1 LLKRFGE
8 AFDEQDTP
16 DLFNR
21 QGGRSMS
28 DFFQPGVITTLH
40 RLKKVN
46 LEQVELELEFYSR
59 NNPIALV
66 LPSLYSELKEKALK
80 AIISEIKRVKYINQ
94 VIVTLGKA
102 DENEFEHAKEFFS
115 VLPQETIIIW
125 NDGPRVQSLYEILNK
140 NDISA
145 GEDGKGRSAWMA
157 FGYVLASE
165 KSDVIALHDC
175 DILSYDREFLARL
188 CYPVVNPNLGY
199 EFCKGYYARVTNKMH
214 GRVTR
219 LFVTPLLRSLERLLG
234 HLPFLV
240 YLDSFRYPL
249 AGEFSMISDLARIN
263 RIPWD
268 WGLEVGVLSEVFR
281 NCSLRRICQVDLTE
295 NYEHKH
301 QELSPDDPSKGLL
314 RMSTDIV
321 KSLFRNLASEGIDLS
336 DSLLKTLKATYLR
349 IAQEAITKYHDD
361 AAVNGLDFDRHEE
374 GVAVDTFTKGIELA
388 SKAFVEDPL
397 SIPLIPN
404 WSRVTSAIPDFLERL
419 KNAVD
424 DDNT

>member
-1 LLKRFGE
+1 MG
-8 AFDEQDTP
+8 
-16 DLFNR
+16 
-21 QGGRSMS
+21 

-40 RLKKVN
+40 RLRKN
-46 LEQVELELEFYSR
+46 SLDRRETELEFFSR
-59 NNPIALV
+59 YNPIALV
-66 LPSLYSELKEKALK
+66 LPSLYCELKEKALK
-80 AIISEIKRVKYINQ
+80 AIISEIKKMKYINQ
-94 VIVTLGKA
+94 VIVTLGRANEK
-102 DENEFEHAKEFFS
+102 EFEHAKEFFS
-115 VLPQETIIIW
+115 VLPQETIVIW
-125 NDGPRVQSLYEILNK
+125 NDGERVRSLYDILTK

-145 GEDGKGRSAWMA
+145 GEGGKGRSVWMA

-165 KSDVIALHDC
+165 KSKVIVVHDC
-175 DILSYDREFLARL
+175 DIFSYDREFLARL

-249 AGEFSMISDLARIN
+249 AGEFSMITDLARIN

-314 RMSTDIV
+314 RMSTDIA
-321 KSLFRNLASEGIDLS
+321 KNLFRNLASEGIDLS
-336 DSLLKTLKATYLR
+336 ESLLKTLKATYLR
-349 IAQEAITKYHDD
+349 TAQETITKYHDD
-361 AAVNGLDFDRHEE
+361 AAINGLDFDRHEE
-374 GVAVDTFTKGIELA
+374 GVAVETFTKGIELA
-388 SKAFVEDPL
+388 SKAFLDDPL
-397 SIPLIPN
+397 RIPLIPN
-404 WSRVTSAIPDFLERL
+404 WSRVASAIPDFLERL
-419 KNAVD
+419 KHAVD

>member
-1 LLKRFGE
+1 MG
-8 AFDEQDTP
+8 
-16 DLFNR
+16 
-21 QGGRSMS
+21 
-28 DFFQPGVITTLH
+28 DFFQPGLITTLH
-40 RLKKVN
+40 RLKRGN
-46 LEQVELELEFYSR
+46 LERMEMELEFYSR
-59 NNPIALV
+59 HSPVALV

-80 AIISEIKRVKYINQ
+80 TIVSEIAKIKYINQ
-94 VIVTLGKA
+94 VVITLGRA
-102 DENEFEHAKEFFS
+102 NREEFDHAREFFS
-115 VLPQETIIIW
+115 VLPQVTIVIW
-125 NDGPRVQSLYEILNK
+125 NDGERVRSLYDILTR

-145 GEDGKGRSAWMA
+145 GEDGKGRSTWMA

-165 KSDVIALHDC
+165 KSNVIALHDC
-175 DILSYDREFLARL
+175 DIINYEREFLARL

-199 EFCKGYYARVTNKMH
+199 EFCKGYYTRVTDKMH

-234 HLPFLV
+234 YLPYLV

-249 AGEFSMISDLARIN
+249 AGEFSMITDLARIN

-281 NCSLRRICQVDLTE
+281 NCSLRRICQVDLTD

-301 QELSPDDPSKGLL
+301 QELSPEDPNKGLL
-314 RMSTDIV
+314 KMSIDIA
-321 KSLFRNLASEGIDLS
+321 KNMFRNLASEGIDLS
-336 DSLLKTLKATYLR
+336 ESLLKTLKATYLR
-349 IAQEAITKYHDD
+349 TAQETITKYNDD
-361 AAVNGLDFDRHEE
+361 AAINGLDFDRHEE
-374 GVAVDTFTKGIELA
+374 GVAVDAFTKGIELA
-388 SKAFVEDPL
+388 SSAFVEDPL
-397 SIPLIPN
+397 RIPLIPN

>member
-1 LLKRFGE
+1 MG
-8 AFDEQDTP
+8 
-16 DLFNR
+16 
-21 QGGRSMS
+21 
-28 DFFQPGVITTLH
+28 DFFQPGIITTFH
-40 RLKKVN
+40 RLKKGN
-46 LEQVELELEFYSR
+46 LDRMEMELEFYSR
-59 NNPIALV
+59 HRPISLV

-80 AIISEIKRVKYINQ
+80 TIISELKNVKYIHQ
-94 VIVTLGKA
+94 VVVTLGKA
-102 DENEFEHAKEFFS
+102 GGKEFEHAREFFS
-115 VLPQETIIIW
+115 VLTQETIIIW
-125 NDGPRVQSLYEILNK
+125 NDGERVRSLYDILNK

-145 GEDGKGRSAWMA
+145 GEDGKGRSTWMA

-165 KSDVIALHDC
+165 KSEAIVLHDC

-199 EFCKGYYARVTNKMH
+199 EFCKGYYSRVTNKMH

-219 LFVTPLLRSLERLLG
+219 LFVTPLIRSLERLLG
-234 HLPFLV
+234 YLPFLV

-249 AGEFSMISDLARIN
+249 AGEFSMITDLARIN

-281 NCSLRRICQVDLTE
+281 NCSLRRICQVDLTD

-301 QELSPDDPSKGLL
+301 QELSQDDSSQGLL
-314 RMSTDIV
+314 RMSIDIS
-321 KSLFRNLASEGIDLS
+321 KNLFRNLASEGIDLS
-336 DSLLKTLKATYLR
+336 ESLLKTLKATYLR
-349 IAQEAITKYHDD
+349 TAQEAITKYHDD
-361 AAVNGLDFDRHEE
+361 AAINGLDFDRHEE

-397 SIPLIPN
+397 RIPLIPN

>member
-1 LLKRFGE
+1 
-8 AFDEQDTP
+8 
-16 DLFNR
+16 
-21 QGGRSMS
+21 MS
-28 DFFQPGVITTLH
+28 DFYQPGVITTLH

-46 LEQVELELEFYSR
+46 LERMETELEFYSKH
-59 NNPIALV
+59 NPIALV
-66 LPSLYSELKEKALK
+66 LPSLYSELKEIALK
-80 AIISEIKRVKYINQ
+80 KIVSEIQKVKYVNQ
-94 VIVTLGKA
+94 VVVTLGRANEK
-102 DENEFEHAKEFFS
+102 EFEHARKFFS
-115 VLPQETIIIW
+115 VLPQQTTIVW
-125 NDGPRVQSLYEILNK
+125 NDGERVRSLYKILNE

-145 GEDGKGRSAWMA
+145 GEDGKGRSTWMA
-157 FGYVLASE
+157 FGYVLATE
-165 KSDVIALHDC
+165 KSNVIALHDC
-175 DILSYDREFLARL
+175 DIISYDREFLARL

-199 EFCKGYYARVTNKMH
+199 EFCKGYYARITSKMH
-214 GRVTR
+214 GRVSR
-219 LFVTPLLRSLERLLG
+219 LFVAPLLRSLERLLG
-234 HLPFLV
+234 YLPFLV

-249 AGEFSMISDLARIN
+249 AGEFSMIADLARIN

-301 QELSPDDPSKGLL
+301 QELSTDDPGKGLL
-314 RMSTDIV
+314 RMSIDIA

-336 DSLLKTLKATYLR
+336 ESLRKTLKATYLR
-349 IAQEAITKYHDD
+349 TAQEAITKYHDD

-374 GVAVDTFTKGIELA
+374 GVAVETFTKGIELA

-397 SIPLIPN
+397 RIPLIPN
-404 WSRVTSAIPDFLERL
+404 WSRVTSAIPNLLERL

>member
-1 LLKRFGE
+1 
-8 AFDEQDTP
+8 
-16 DLFNR
+16 
-21 QGGRSMS
+21 MS

-40 RLKKVN
+40 RLKKGN
-46 LEQVELELEFYSR
+46 LEQMEMELDFYSR
-59 NNPIALV
+59 HHPIALV

-80 AIISEIKRVKYINQ
+80 IIVFELQKVRYIHQ
-94 VIVTLGKA
+94 VIVTLGRA
-102 DENEFEHAKEFFS
+102 NEEEFEHTKEFFS
-115 VLPQETIIIW
+115 VLPQETTIIW
-125 NDGPRVQSLYEILNK
+125 NDGKRIRSLYDILTK

-145 GEDGKGRSAWMA
+145 GEDGKGRSVWMA
-157 FGYVLASE
+157 FGYILASE
-165 KSDVIALHDC
+165 KSEAIVLHDC
-175 DILSYDREFLARL
+175 DILTYDREFLARL

-199 EFCKGYYARVTNKMH
+199 EFCKGYYSRVTNKMH

-219 LFVTPLLRSLERLLG
+219 LFVTPLIRSLERILG

-249 AGEFSMISDLARIN
+249 AGEFSMITDLARIN

-268 WGLEVGVLSEVFR
+268 WGLEIGVLSEVFR
-281 NCSLRRICQVDLTE
+281 NCSLRRICQVDLTD

-301 QELSPDDPSKGLL
+301 QELSPEDPSQGLL
-314 RMSTDIV
+314 RMSTDIA
-321 KSLFRNLASEGIDLS
+321 KNLFRNLASEGIDLS
-336 DSLLKTLKATYLR
+336 ESLLKALKATYLR
-349 IAQEAITKYHDD
+349 TAQETITKYHDD
-361 AAVNGLDFDRHEE
+361 AAINGLDFDRHEE
-374 GVAVDTFTKGIELA
+374 GIAVDTFTRGIELA

-419 KNAVD
+419 KNAVN

>member
-1 LLKRFGE
+1 
-8 AFDEQDTP
+8 
-16 DLFNR
+16 
-21 QGGRSMS
+21 MS
-28 DFFQPGVITTLH
+28 DFFQPGVITTFH
-40 RLKKVN
+40 HLKKMN
-46 LEQVELELEFYSR
+46 LERIEMELEFYSR
-59 NNPIALV
+59 YNPIALV

-80 AIISEIKRVKYINQ
+80 TIVSEIKRVKYINQ
-94 VIVTLGKA
+94 IIVTLGRAGK
-102 DENEFEHAKEFFS
+102 EEFEHAKEFFS
-115 VLPQETIIIW
+115 VLPQETIIVW
-125 NDGPRVQSLYEILNK
+125 NDGDRVKSLYDILDK

-145 GEDGKGRSAWMA
+145 GEDGKGRSTWMA
-157 FGYVLASE
+157 FGYVLSSE
-165 KSDVIALHDC
+165 KSEVIVLHDC
-175 DILSYDREFLARL
+175 DILSYDREFIARL
-188 CYPVVNPNLGY
+188 CYPVTNPNLGY

-219 LFVTPLLRSLERLLG
+219 LLVTPLLRSLERLLG

-249 AGEFSMISDLARIN
+249 AGEFSMITDLARIN

-314 RMSTDIV
+314 RMSTDIA
-321 KSLFRNLASEGIDLS
+321 KNLFRNLASEGIDLS
-336 DSLLKTLKATYLR
+336 ESLLKTLKATYIR
-349 IAQEAITKYHDD
+349 IAQETITKYHDD
-361 AAVNGLDFDRHEE
+361 AAINGLDFDRHEE
-374 GVAVDTFTKGIELA
+374 GVAVETFTKGIELA
-388 SKAFVEDPL
+388 SKAFLEDPL
-397 SIPLIPN
+397 RIPLIPN

>member
-1 LLKRFGE
+1 
-8 AFDEQDTP
+8 
-16 DLFNR
+16 
-21 QGGRSMS
+21 MS
-28 DFFQPGVITTLH
+28 DFFQPGVITTFH
-40 RLKKVN
+40 HLKKMN
-46 LEQVELELEFYSR
+46 LERIEMELEFYSR
-59 NNPIALV
+59 YNPIALV

-80 AIISEIKRVKYINQ
+80 TIVSEIKRVKYINQ
-94 VIVTLGKA
+94 IIVTLGRASK
-102 DENEFEHAKEFFS
+102 EEFEHAKEFFS
-115 VLPQETIIIW
+115 VLPQETIIVW
-125 NDGPRVQSLYEILNK
+125 NDGDRVKSLYDILDK

-145 GEDGKGRSAWMA
+145 GEDGKGRSTWMA

-165 KSDVIALHDC
+165 KSEVIVLHDC
-175 DILSYDREFLARL
+175 DILSYDREFIARL
-188 CYPVVNPNLGY
+188 CYPVTNPNLGY

-219 LFVTPLLRSLERLLG
+219 LLVTPLLRSFERLLG
-234 HLPFLV
+234 YLPFLV

-249 AGEFSMISDLARIN
+249 AGEFSMITDLARIN

-314 RMSTDIV
+314 RMSTDIA
-321 KSLFRNLASEGIDLS
+321 KNLFRNLASEGIDLS
-336 DSLLKTLKATYLR
+336 ESLLKTLKATYIR
-349 IAQEAITKYHDD
+349 IAQETITKYHDD
-361 AAVNGLDFDRHEE
+361 AAINGLDFDRHEE
-374 GVAVDTFTKGIELA
+374 GVAVETFTKGIELA
-388 SKAFVEDPL
+388 SKAFLEDPL

-404 WSRVTSAIPDFLERL
+404 WSRVTSAIPEFLERL

>member
-1 LLKRFGE
+1 MG
-8 AFDEQDTP
+8 
-16 DLFNR
+16 
-21 QGGRSMS
+21 

-40 RLKKVN
+40 RLKKGN
-46 LEQVELELEFYSR
+46 LDRMETELEFYSKH
-59 NNPIALV
+59 NPIALV
-66 LPSLYSELKEKALK
+66 LPSLYSELKEKALRTI
-80 AIISEIKRVKYINQ
+80 ASEIQKVKYINQ
-94 VIVTLGKA
+94 VIITLGGGNEK
-102 DENEFEHAKEFFS
+102 EFEHTKEFFS
-115 VLPQETIIIW
+115 VLPQEAVVIW
-125 NDGPRVQSLYEILNK
+125 NDGERVRSLYEILKK
-140 NDISA
+140 NDIPA
-145 GEDGKGRSAWMA
+145 GEDGKGRSTWMA

-165 KSDVIALHDC
+165 KSNVIVLHDC

-234 HLPFLV
+234 YLPFLV

-249 AGEFSMISDLARIN
+249 AGEFSMITDLARIN

-301 QELSPDDPSKGLL
+301 QELSSDDPSKGLL
-314 RMSTDIV
+314 KMSIDIA
-321 KSLFRNLASEGIDLS
+321 KNLFRNLASEGIDLS
-336 DSLLKTLKATYLR
+336 ESLLKTLKATYLR
-349 IAQEAITKYHDD
+349 TAQESITKYHDD
-361 AAVNGLDFDRHEE
+361 AAINGLDFDRHEE
-374 GVAVDTFTKGIELA
+374 GVAVETFTKGIELA

-397 SIPLIPN
+397 RIPLIPN

-419 KNAVD
+419 KTAVD

>member
-1 LLKRFGE
+1 
-8 AFDEQDTP
+8 
-16 DLFNR
+16 
-21 QGGRSMS
+21 MS
-28 DFFQPGVITTLH
+28 DFYQPGVITTLH

-46 LEQVELELEFYSR
+46 LERMETELEFYSKH
-59 NNPIALV
+59 NPIALI

-80 AIISEIKRVKYINQ
+80 TILSEIQKVKYINQ

-102 DENEFEHAKEFFS
+102 KEKEFEQAKAFFS
-115 VLPQETIIIW
+115 GLPQETTIVW
-125 NDGPRVQSLYEILNK
+125 NDGDRVKSLYTILNK

-145 GEDGKGRSAWMA
+145 GEDGKGRSTWMA

-165 KSDVIALHDC
+165 KSNVIALHDC

-188 CYPVVNPNLGY
+188 CYPVANPNLGY

-219 LFVTPLLRSLERLLG
+219 LFITPLLRSLERLLG
-234 HLPFLV
+234 YLPFLV

-249 AGEFSMISDLARIN
+249 AGEFSMIADLARIN

-268 WGLEVGVLSEVFR
+268 WGLEMGVLSEVFR

-301 QELSPDDPSKGLL
+301 QELSSDDPNKGLL
-314 RMSTDIV
+314 KMSVDIG
-321 KSLFRNLASEGIDLS
+321 KNLFRNLASEGIDLS
-336 DSLLKTLKATYLR
+336 ESLLKTLKATYLR

-361 AAVNGLDFDRHEE
+361 ASVNGLDFDRHEE
-374 GVAVDTFTKGIELA
+374 GTAVETFTKGIELA

-397 SIPLIPN
+397 RIPLIPN
-404 WSRVTSAIPDFLERL
+404 WSRVASAFPDFLERL

>member
-1 LLKRFGE
+1 
-8 AFDEQDTP
+8 
-16 DLFNR
+16 
-21 QGGRSMS
+21 MS

-40 RLKKVN
+40 HLKKMN
-46 LEQVELELEFYSR
+46 LERIEMELEFYSR
-59 NNPIALV
+59 YNPIALV

-80 AIISEIKRVKYINQ
+80 TIVSEIKRVKYLNQ
-94 VIVTLGKA
+94 IIVTLGRAGK
-102 DENEFEHAKEFFS
+102 EEFEHAKEFFS
-115 VLPQETIIIW
+115 VLPQETIIVW
-125 NDGPRVQSLYEILNK
+125 NDGDRVKSLYDILNK

-145 GEDGKGRSAWMA
+145 GEDGKGRSTWMA

-165 KSDVIALHDC
+165 KSEVIVLHDC
-175 DILSYDREFLARL
+175 DIISYDREFIARL
-188 CYPVVNPNLGY
+188 CYPVTNPNLGY

-219 LFVTPLLRSLERLLG
+219 LLVTPLLRSLERLLG

-249 AGEFSMISDLARIN
+249 AGEFSMITDLARIN

-314 RMSTDIV
+314 KMSTDIA
-321 KSLFRNLASEGIDLS
+321 KNLFRNLASEGIDLS
-336 DSLLKTLKATYLR
+336 ESLLKTLKATYLR

-361 AAVNGLDFDRHEE
+361 AAINGLDFDRHEE
-374 GVAVDTFTKGIELA
+374 GVAVETFTKGIELA
-388 SKAFVEDPL
+388 SNAFLEDPL